1 MNKLIVANYKM
12 NGNADFY
19 KKVSQKVNSLKLKDT
34 VVLCP
39 PFVYIPFMKMK
50 NKSLFLGCQDIA
62 NEQSTKATGQTAAYM
77 LKEFGVSYAIVG
89 HSERRAVYEN
99 NEQVANKVGICISN
113 GIVPIVCVGEASQ
126 TSKLDVLIEQ
136 VKSAVSKA
144 GKGEIVFA
152 YEPIW
157 AIGSGVVPTIEK
169 INYAIDMIKSTLNEL
184 GLECKVLYGGSVNVA
199 NYKLL
204 LTSNADGFL
213 LGGVSNK
220 LDDFISILKGE

>member
-1 MNKLIVANYKM
+1 MDKLIVANYKM

-39 PFVYIPFMKMK
+39 PFVYIPFMKIK

-77 LKEFGVSYAIVG
+77 LKEFNVSYAIVG

-99 NEQVANKVGICISN
+99 NEQVANKVGICVSN
-113 GIVPIVCVGEASQ
+113 GIIPIVCVGEASQ
-126 TSKLDVLIEQ
+126 SSKLDVLKEQ

-144 GKGEIVFA
+144 MNGDIVFA

-169 INYAIDMIKSTLNEL
+169 INYAIDLIKSTLSEL
-184 GLECKVLYGGSVNVA
+184 GRDCKVLYGGSVNVA
-199 NYKLL
+199 NYKQL